1 MKMPSG
7 CSRILIAAAI
17 MGCSGMALAAPES
30 APSAGQLPPPCPER
44 LAPRLAPPPAQP
56 PLYALS
62 QQTTTPAETLSTVV
76 KNIPAIEKGK
86 KYEIRVEV
94 REVTPPPAPD
104 MDAPNP

>member
-1 MKMPSG
+1 MKMSSG
-7 CSRILIAAAI
+7 CTRILIAATI
-17 MGCSGMALAAPES
+17 MGCSAMASAAPQP
-30 APSAGQLPPPCPER
+30 APSTGQLPPPCPE
-44 LAPRLAPPPAQP
+44 RLAPPPAQP

-76 KNIPAIEKGK
+76 KNIPAVEKGK
-86 KYEIRVEV
+86 KYEVRVEV

>member
-30 APSAGQLPPPCPER
+30 APSAGQLPP
-44 LAPRLAPPPAQP
+44 
-56 PLYALS
+56 LYALS
-62 QQTTTPAETLSTVV
+62 QQTTTPAETLSAVV
-76 KNIPAIEKGK
+76 KNIPAVEKGK

>member
-7 CSRILIAAAI
+7 CTRILIAAAI
-17 MGCSGMALAAPES
+17 MGCSGMVFAAPQP
-30 APSAGQLPPPCPER
+30 APSAEQLPPPCQER
-44 LAPRLAPPPAQP
+44 LVP

-76 KNIPAIEKGK
+76 KNIPAVEKGK

>member
-7 CSRILIAAAI
+7 CTRILIAAAI
-17 MGCSGMALAAPES
+17 MGCSGMAFAVPLAE
-30 APSAGQLPPPCPER
+30 QLPPPCQE
-44 LAPRLAPPPAQP
+44 RLAPPPAQP

-76 KNIPAIEKGK
+76 KNIPAVEKGK
-86 KYEIRVEV
+86 KYEVRVEV

-104 MDAPNP
+104 MDVPNP

>member
-44 LAPRLAPPPAQP
+44 LAPPPAQP

-76 KNIPAIEKGK
+76 KNIPAVEKGK

-94 REVTPPPAPD
+94 REMTPPLPAPD
-104 MDAPNP
+104 MDDSRP

>member
-7 CSRILIAAAI
+7 YTRILIAAAI
-17 MGCSGMALAAPES
+17 MGCSGMVFAAP
-30 APSAGQLPPPCPER
+30 Q
-44 LAPRLAPPPAQP
+44 PAQP

-62 QQTTTPAETLSTVV
+62 QQTTTPAETLNTVV
-76 KNIPAIEKGK
+76 KNIPAVEKGK

>member
-44 LAPRLAPPPAQP
+44 LAPPPA
-56 PLYALS
+56 
-62 QQTTTPAETLSTVV
+62 
-76 KNIPAIEKGK
+76 
-86 KYEIRVEV
+86 
-94 REVTPPPAPD
+94 
-104 MDAPNP
+104 

>member
-7 CSRILIAAAI
+7 YTRILIAAAI
-17 MGCSGMALAAPES
+17 MGCSGMVFAAPQP
-30 APSAGQLPPPCPER
+30 APSAEQLPPPCQE
-44 LAPRLAPPPAQP
+44 RLAPPPAQP

-62 QQTTTPAETLSTVV
+62 QQTTTSAETLNTVV
-76 KNIPAIEKGK
+76 KNIPAVEKGK